1 MRVLIADDSAAVA
14 NRLAELLA
22 EEVPGAQLIGLA
34 RNVSEAISGVQSTS
48 PDVLILDLQMPDGS
62 GLAVLRA
69 VRRGHPRLQVLV
81 CTNYPAPKYR
91 EECLNSG
98 ANFFLDK
105 SKEFELIPGIL
116 LGLIKEYERIAS
128 SAL

>member
-1 MRVLIADDSAAVA
+1 MRVLIADDSTAVA
-14 NRLAELLA
+14 DRLAELLV
-22 EEVPGAQLIGLA
+22 EEVPGAQLIGRA
-34 RNVSEAISGVQSTS
+34 RNVSEAIRGVQSTS

-81 CTNYPAPKYR
+81 CTNYPTSKYR

-105 SKEFELIPGIL
+105 SKEFDLIPGIL
-116 LGLIKEYERIAS
+116 LGLVKEYARIAS
-128 SAL
+128 TTR